1 MVIHGTS
8 IISRTTWT
16 PKAKEPQS
24 VFKEVENPLILPRE
38 MENPLR

>member
-8 IISRTTWT
+8 IIRIYMT

-24 VFKEVENPLILPRE
+24 MFKEVENPLILPRE
-38 MENPLR
+38 METPLR